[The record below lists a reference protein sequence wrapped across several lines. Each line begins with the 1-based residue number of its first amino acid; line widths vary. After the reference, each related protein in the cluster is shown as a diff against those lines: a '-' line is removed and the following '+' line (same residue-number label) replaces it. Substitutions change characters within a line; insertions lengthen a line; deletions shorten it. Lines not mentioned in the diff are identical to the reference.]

1 MVRVKICG
9 ITSEDDLKLCISCGV
24 DALGFVVEYPVPVP
38 WNLKI
43 ENAKILMNKVP
54 PFVSKVAVVGGEYEK
69 VLHIANTLKP
79 DIIQLHG
86 NESLKTTEK
95 LISELK
101 KLKIRVIK
109 AIRFSA
115 ETGKLISE
123 IQDPIRLCFVLQNM
137 GADAMLVDSQSESMP
152 AGTGKRVN
160 WEIASK
166 IRASITLPLILAGGL
181 NPENV
186 YEAIKTVRPFAVDV
200 ISGVEEKKGKK
211 APKKVKSF
219 IQEVKKWT
227 PHVTNQE
234 E

>member
-43 ENAKILMNKVP
+43 ENAKILMNEVP
-54 PFVSKVAVVGGEYEK
+54 PFVPKVAVVGGEYEK

-123 IQDPIRLCFVLQNM
+123 IQDQLL
-137 GADAMLVDSQSESMP
+137 
-152 AGTGKRVN
+152 
-160 WEIASK
+160 
-166 IRASITLPLILAGGL
+166 LP
-181 NPENV
+181 N
-186 YEAIKTVRPFAVDV
+186 FA
-200 ISGVEEKKGKK
+200 
-211 APKKVKSF
+211 
-219 IQEVKKWT
+219 
-227 PHVTNQE
+227 
-234 E
+234 